1 MDEIK
6 EKLIQDLTP
15 NVLSMEMIEK
25 EKLVAENLFEVK
37 IESKIL
43 GPFSGLF
50 LKTFLAGKDVDHMM
64 VKSLESIIWIPI
76 QHHAFF
82 FSGEL
87 KPTSSVEPERREFY
101 LLVNGRKIGPYK
113 TEDIEYKFKSGE
125 LLFTDLISEDEGN
138 HWCKIYEM
146 PHVDLSRHV
155 GTELPATPTKIENL
169 PNMAPGIQEQIGLV
183 GDLAKAGIEGEK
195 EKSKRFDY
203 MDLGKTTATRPIF
216 SKNTKIFLLI
226 ALVILGFYFISGK
239 DLLEKDIA
247 SYPEKKETPA
257 SKVTPL
263 KKIDQNLS
271 PRKPTSRQATPRN
284 FERKEII
291 RPPRYPSTQP
301 QDSVTSEPEPL
312 FQDEIL
318 PDAEDEILDEEAI
331 KPQRTP
337 SSRRRSK
344 PKPVDD
350 MVEEPI
356 EDYLDQ

>member
-25 EKLVAENLFEVK
+25 EKLVPENLFEVK
-37 IESKIL
+37 IESTIL
-43 GPFSGLF
+43 GPFSGPF

-113 TEDIEYKFKSGE
+113 TEDIEFKFKSGE

-155 GTELPATPTKIENL
+155 GTELPATPTKMENS
-169 PNMAPGIQEQIGLV
+169 PSIVPEIQEQIGLV
-183 GDLAKAGIEGEK
+183 GDLAKMGIEGEK
-195 EKSKRFDY
+195 EKSKRYDY
-203 MDLGKTTATRPIF
+203 MDVGKASAARPIL
-216 SKNTKIFLLI
+216 SKSTKIFLLI

-239 DLLEKDIA
+239 DLLEKEEKEVA
-247 SYPEKKETPA
+247 SYLEKKETPA
-257 SKVTPL
+257 SKVTPR
-263 KKIDQNLS
+263 KIVNQNA
-271 PRKPTSRQATPRN
+271 PTSRQKTPMN
-284 FERKEII
+284 FERKETV
-291 RPPRYPSTQP
+291 RPPRYPTAAP
-301 QDSVTSEPEPL
+301 KDSVFSEPEPL

-318 PDAEDEILDEEAI
+318 PDSDDENLDEELPAP
-331 KPQRTP
+331 KRTP

-344 PKPVDD
+344 PKPTDEMVD
-350 MVEEPI
+350 EPI